1 MSEEKKPELKEYH
14 KQRYH
19 NMSEEK
25 KQELKEYHKQRHQ
38 EAKKSKTDDLLLNI
52 ESSVKYYDLKDV

>member
-1 MSEEKKPELKEYH
+1 MSEEKKPELEECH

-25 KQELKEYHKQRHQ
+25 KQELKE
-38 EAKKSKTDDLLLNI
+38 
-52 ESSVKYYDLKDV
+52 